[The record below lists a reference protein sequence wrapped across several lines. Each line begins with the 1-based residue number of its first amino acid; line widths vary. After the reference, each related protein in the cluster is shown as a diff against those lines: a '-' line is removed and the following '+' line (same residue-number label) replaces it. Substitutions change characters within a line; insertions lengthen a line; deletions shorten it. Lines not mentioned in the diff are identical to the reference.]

1 MHPQRAALA
10 KENTRQTVLL
20 KSGFYLILITY
31 LTLVIRLN
39 LVAKV
44 KELSLLKNTDWW
56 SVGLFTLFIL
66 LPLLPLK
73 LFFDWSLLY
82 YIPKKFGL
90 IKYNLFHFLKK
101 SAQSLLIIYL
111 SLTLYSYLYY
121 YTISLKLPGFLP
133 ASLSILIT
141 PIIIAVAIFGLIF
154 ICSPLIPKFL
164 KLKLLEESVSKRFN
178 KLLNKYQFKS
188 SQLATLKDSDK
199 ANTMSAF
206 FTGFGPYK
214 TIVFSENLLKKATQE
229 ELEAVA
235 MHEVGHYRYG
245 HFLKG
250 LTLFASLVFFYTY
263 IGISLL
269 KRFGPS
275 LNSGA
280 LPDLANF
287 PVLFLFL
294 LIINLAGWP
303 LYLSIKREWEYN
315 VDRFALKVTNN
326 PRSFISIMEKFME
339 NNLKDPN
346 PHYLIKVLFF
356 THPPITDRINLAKKF
371 RKR

>member
-31 LTLVIRLN
+31 LTLFIRLN

-44 KELSLLKNTDWW
+44 REFSLFKNPDWW
-56 SVGLFTLFIL
+56 SISLFTLLML

-73 LFFDWSLLY
+73 LIFDWSLLY
-82 YIPKKFGL
+82 YVPKKFGL

-101 SAQSLLIIYL
+101 SVQSLLIIYL
-111 SLTLYSYLYY
+111 MLTLYSYLYY

-133 ASLSILIT
+133 ASFSILIT
-141 PIIIAVAIFGLIF
+141 PMVIAMVIFGLIF
-154 ICSPLIPKFL
+154 LCSPLVPKFL
-164 KLKLLEESVSKRFN
+164 KLSPLEESISKRLN
-178 KLLNKYQFKS
+178 KLLNKHHLKS
-188 SQLATLKDSDK
+188 SHLLIFKDSDK
-199 ANTMSAF
+199 TNTMSAF

-214 TIVFSENLLKKATQE
+214 NIVFSENLLKKATQE
-229 ELEAVA
+229 ELEVVAV
-235 MHEVGHYRYG
+235 HEIGHYRYG

-250 LTLFASLVFFYTY
+250 LTLFSTLVFFYTY

-269 KRFGPS
+269 KRYGPS

-280 LPDLANF
+280 FPDLANF

-315 VDRFALKVTNN
+315 VDRFAIKVTNN

-346 PHYLIKVLFF
+346 PHYLIRILFF
-356 THPPITDRINLAKKF
+356 THPTIIDRINLAKKF
-371 RKR
+371 RK